1 MGDDAL
7 PDDVV
12 RRFVDGDLD
21 AVRAVHD
28 RYAGALFAVAR
39 SMTADRELAA
49 DAVQQA
55 FVKAWR
61 AAGGFDPER
70 DLAPWLYAIT
80 RRATIDAIRRERR
93 PTRGDHA
100 PETDVAV
107 RTMSFER
114 TWEVFEVR
122 HALDRLPTE
131 EREVLRLTRLVG
143 MTQAEA
149 AAHLGVPVG
158 TVKSRTHRAMARLR
172 GLLGHVRDTGSDV
185 VPSDEGGTR

>member
-1 MGDDAL
+1 MAQDEL
-7 PDDVV
+7 PPDVV
-12 RRFVDGDLD
+12 QRFVDGDVD
-21 AVRAVHD
+21 AVRRVHR
-28 RYAGALFAVAR
+28 RYAGALYAVAR

-49 DAVQQA
+49 DAVQNA

-61 AAGGFDPER
+61 AADRFDPDR
-70 DLAPWLYAIT
+70 ALAPWLYAIA

-107 RTMSFER
+107 TTMSFER

-122 HALDRLPTE
+122 HALDRLPGD

-149 AAHLGVPVG
+149 AAHLGVPIG
-158 TVKSRTHRAMARLR
+158 TVKSRSHRALARLR
-172 GLLGHVRDTGSDV
+172 ELLAHVAEAHARDDARRT
-185 VPSDEGGTR
+185 P